1 MIIRIGIPETTGL
14 LVKTA
19 VENGYHALVSA
30 GSLWDNHKKRFRPA
44 GVGLWDLPSV
54 AMDSAGFVATKMH
67 GGYRW
72 TVAEYVAMVAE
83 PRPGKRYPWA
93 WWSQMDLC
101 CEPEIAGDS
110 AVVESRVRG
119 TARLLGECRTEARR
133 VGIPDP
139 MPILQGWK
147 PADYLR
153 CADLIE
159 QELGG
164 QWPDLVGVG
173 SVCRR
178 QIEGPDGLLAVVK
191 ALDARLPSHV
201 RLHLFGVKGTILAE
215 FANNPRVGSVDS
227 CAYDYASRKDV
238 GNERRELQKRTG
250 VSIQEATAAIPH
262 RKARRAESMATW
274 MGQAEAQQGEAP
286 PVRQM
291 GLFW

>member
-1 MIIRIGIPETTGL
+1 MIIRVGLPETTGL
-14 LVKTA
+14 LVKRA
-19 VENGYHALVSA
+19 VEQGYHALVSA
-30 GSLWDNHKKRFRPA
+30 GSLWDNHKKRFRQA
-44 GVGLWDLPSV
+44 GAGLWDLPSV

-83 PRPGKRYPWA
+83 PRAGRRYPWA

-101 CEPEIAGDS
+101 CEPEIAGDP
-110 AVVESRVRG
+110 AIVDERVRG
-119 TARLLGECRTEARR
+119 TARLLGECRTEAMRL
-133 VGIPDP
+133 GIPDP

-153 CADLIE
+153 CADMIE

-164 QWPDLVGVG
+164 HWPNLVGIG

-178 QIEGPDGLLAVVK
+178 QIEGPHGLLAVVK
-191 ALDARLPSHV
+191 ALDARLPPHV
-201 RLHLFGVKGTILAE
+201 RLHLFGVKGDALAE
-215 FANNPRVGSVDS
+215 LAINKRIGSVDS
-227 CAYDYASRKDV
+227 CAYDYASRKDI

-250 VSIQEATAAIPH
+250 ITIQEATAAIPH
-262 RKARRAESMATW
+262 RKIRRAESMAEW
-274 MGQAEAQQGEAP
+274 MDKANNQQNADL
-286 PVRQM
+286 PVRQL